1 MNKDMKKV
9 AIVTGA
15 TGDIGRA
22 IVAEAI
28 EQGYYVLAFGRDTVK
43 LHEILE
49 SFGEQNVATF
59 SVDLSDEDKLRDI
72 LSDVSMMF
80 PHINLVIGSAGTFKW
95 DDTFSGETDE
105 EKKENAIKFLK
116 EVNCDSKIRFDKILH
131 KVYGNKISPLEVLV
145 SSHITDPKKFSEKD
159 IAEFKEV
166 AYFTSMKGVDDFV
179 LERRNDP
186 TETWTYFGV
195 NPGLIDTQMARE
207 AFTQERIGRVI
218 DWQMEATSPG
228 MFAKDLFA
236 DIVIKSK
243 KTA

>member
-28 EQGYYVLAFGRDTVK
+28 QEGYYVLAFGRDTVK

-59 SVDLSDEDKLRDI
+59 SVDLSDEDKLRDM

-80 PHINLVIGSAGTFKW
+80 PQIDLVIGAAGTFKW
-95 DDTFSGETDE
+95 DDTFPGETEE

-131 KVYGNKISPLEVLV
+131 KVYGNKISPLEALV

-159 IAEFKEV
+159 IIDFKEV
-166 AYFTSMKGVDDFV
+166 GYFTSMKGVDDFV
-179 LERRNDP
+179 FERKNDP
-186 TETWTYFGV
+186 TETWTYMKV
-195 NPGLIDTQMARE
+195 NPGLVDTDMARNS
-207 AFTQERIGRVI
+207 FTRERIGRDI
-218 DWQMEATSPG
+218 DWENEAMSPE

-236 DIVIKSK
+236 DIII
-243 KTA
+243 

>member
-1 MNKDMKKV
+1 MKKV

-22 IVAEAI
+22 IVAEAVG
-28 EQGYYVLAFGRDTVK
+28 QGYYVLAFGRDTAK

-49 SFGEQNVATF
+49 SFSEENVSTF

-80 PHINLVIGSAGTFKW
+80 SQIDLVIGAAGTFKW
-95 DDTFSGETDE
+95 DDTFPGETEE

-131 KVYGNKISPLEVLV
+131 EAYGQKISPLEVLV

-159 IAEFKEV
+159 IVEFKEV
-166 AYFTSMKGVDDFV
+166 GYFTGMKGVDDFV
-179 LERRNDP
+179 LERQNDP
-186 TETWTYFGV
+186 TETWTYLGV
-195 NPGLIDTQMARE
+195 NPGLVDTDMARNS
-207 AFTQERIGRVI
+207 FTRERIGRDI
-218 DWQMEATSPG
+218 EWENEAMSPD

-236 DIVIKSK
+236 DIAIQNK
-243 KTA
+243 KAA